1 MGNNLMVLNNVTKS
15 FDNKTVLDNISMDIA
30 LSEIT
35 FLIGPNGAGKTSL
48 LSLLTGISEKESGEI
63 LFEDSVINIPY
74 SNKIKK
80 KITLVPDQPMY
91 FDYLTVKENIKY
103 FSQIYNITI
112 SENKVQSLIKKYKL
126 ENETNKL
133 VKFFSRGMKQKVN
146 LSIIEIVNSD
156 FIILDEPTLG
166 LDISSIIFLKET
178 LLNLKKEGKTILITS
193 HNTKFCED
201 LADNIYL
208 IFRRL

>member
-1 MGNNLMVLNNVTKS
+1 M
-15 FDNKTVLDNISMDIA
+15 F
-30 LSEIT
+30 
-35 FLIGPNGAGKTSL
+35 
-48 LSLLTGISEKESGEI
+48 
-63 LFEDSVINIPY
+63 
-74 SNKIKK
+74 
-80 KITLVPDQPMY
+80 
-91 FDYLTVKENIKY
+91 
-103 FSQIYNITI
+103 
-112 SENKVQSLIKKYKL
+112 KKYKL

-166 LDISSIIFLKET
+166 LDIFSIIFFKET

-208 IFRRL
+208 IFNKNIKRLDYINGCSLEQLFITEIGRIEYEYWKLHPYRYTFIFTVSLFMYDNDQLYRTKKKKS

>member
-80 KITLVPDQPMY
+80 K
-91 FDYLTVKENIKY
+91 
-103 FSQIYNITI
+103 
-112 SENKVQSLIKKYKL
+112 
-126 ENETNKL
+126 
-133 VKFFSRGMKQKVN
+133 SR
-146 LSIIEIVNSD
+146 
-156 FIILDEPTLG
+156 
-166 LDISSIIFLKET
+166 
-178 LLNLKKEGKTILITS
+178 
-193 HNTKFCED
+193 
-201 LADNIYL
+201 
-208 IFRRL
+208 